1 MQYVDEKDKRIKQ
14 LEDENKKLLEKV
26 EQLEHNVDA
35 LTQAIL
41 HAAKQRFGA
50 SSEKTPQ
57 TEGQSSL
64 FGDEFTNNVTL
75 TDSNIITIKE
85 HKRPIPI
92 RKKGDRAKLTERL
105 PREVVECVLNPEEAI
120 CDICESEMKI
130 IGKKKVRSEIEYIPA
145 KLVMKDYVQY
155 VYKCTECGTSDEYPD
170 DVICSAVVPAPVL
183 KHSVA
188 SPSIVAWIMYQKYKL
203 SVPLYRQEEY
213 FQRLF
218 SQSDNRAKQMTKMIV
233 LN

>member
-14 LEDENKKLLEKV
+14 LENENKKLLEKA

-57 TEGQSSL
+57 IEGQSSL
-64 FGDEFTNNVTL
+64 FVEEFTNNVTL

-85 HKRPIPI
+85 HKRPIPV

-105 PREVVECVLNPEEAI
+105 PREIVECVLNPEEAI

-130 IGKKKVRSEIEYIPA
+130 IRKKKVRSEIEYVPA
-145 KLVMKDYVQY
+145 KLVMEDYVQY
-155 VYKCTECGTSDEYPD
+155 IYKCTECGKNDEYPE
-170 DVICSAVVPAPVL
+170 DVICSAPVPAPDL

-203 SVPLYRQEEY
+203 SVLYIARKSTFKEWGQ
-213 FQRLF
+213 
-218 SQSDNRAKQMTKMIV
+218 N
-233 LN
+233 